1 MNTSFPFLRETTK
14 PYQNEVIY
22 YVFFNIDRQL
32 KICRNKN
39 AEISY
44 DNNSRKQ
51 KIFEFLNILKRM
63 KLPLWAYYLRI
74 MTNYSCN
81 NIDKN
86 KNIILRWGQIILRVI
101 FIILIHSILF
111 LYFSVENF
119 FVFVVLANETILVIA
134 ELKTRKDNHEIE
146 MSKVDSVKKLNELEE
161 QEKEVVL
168 RAENCVKRWFL
179 FLIYIFLKKLVVII
193 EINKYYLVI
202 PKIIYTIYLTS

>member
-74 MTNYSCN
+74 MTNYSSN

-161 QEKEVVL
+161 QKKEVVL